1 MSKQIAV
8 LRKLKY
14 TLNRDFLSRIYL
26 TFIRPLF
33 EYASEVW
40 DNLTLADSDRLEKF
54 QLETARIVTGLPSY
68 CSRTALY
75 FETGWDTLKTRR
87 EHKKLCLMYKMVNNT
102 APNYLCELLPPR
114 VGENTMYNL
123 RNTDDFTLPYCR
135 LNLLKRTYNDKAYTS
150 PQLFGQIYNFRI
162 FIKFFIHE
170 VKKTS
175 KFWVSGPYLYSKYQQ
190 LKFLCLSWHFFVR
203 IYRQFNFFLYNA
215 VPPFVTQLPLK
226 DKCKS
231 W

>member
-1 MSKQIAV
+1 MLYVHHMHTLVCRVFKWNYEQQLYCHTLISTDI
-8 LRKLKY
+8 KLAR
-14 TLNRDFLSRIYL
+14 TNVPLNRDFLSRIYL

-68 CSRTALY
+68 CSRAALY
-75 FETGWDTLKTRR
+75 FKTGWDTLKTRR

-102 APNYLCELLPPR
+102 APNYLPPR

-135 LNLLKRTYNDKAYTS
+135 LNLLKNSFIPQTLSELNKLPADIKKCTNFEPVQIQIRTT
-150 PQLFGQIYNFRI
+150 R
-162 FIKFFIHE
+162 
-170 VKKTS
+170 
-175 KFWVSGPYLYSKYQQ
+175 
-190 LKFLCLSWHFFVR
+190 
-203 IYRQFNFFLYNA
+203 YR
-215 VPPFVTQLPLK
+215 
-226 DKCKS
+226 S
-231 W
+231 